1 MARNRYVGE
10 IRISKRTVQIGY
22 EVYPLANISRVRS
35 VELIPGGKRATYYPL
50 REIAILALL
59 AIPVAAAFNAVL
71 PEAAL
76 TPDDEERVRQIATGV
91 AVVAGGRLAYLFCLL
106 FYRIVLRPRRY
117 MLVIETAGTQ
127 YTAMSG
133 TAYDE
138 IERIK
143 GEIVDAIENP
153 PQQERIVQVR
163 GDLVM
168 GDKIGR
174 DKYQQS
180 GSGNHI
186 NAGR

>member
-1 MARNRYVGE
+1 MARKRYVGE
-10 IRISKRTVQIGY
+10 IRISKRTVQIGH
-22 EVYPLANISRVRS
+22 EVYPLANISR
-35 VELIPGGKRATYYPL
+35 P
-50 REIAILALL
+50 
-59 AIPVAAAFNAVL
+59 
-71 PEAAL
+71 
-76 TPDDEERVRQIATGV
+76 
-91 AVVAGGRLAYLFCLL
+91 
-106 FYRIVLRPRRY
+106 
-117 MLVIETAGTQ
+117 AGTQ
-127 YTAMSG
+127 YTALSG

-143 GEIVDAIENP
+143 SEIVGAIEDP

-174 DKYQQS
+174 GKYQQS